1 MWKDVTIDA
10 PGVVALACAG
20 KLSERDLDEMH
31 AWIDRQVARHDR
43 PALVILMGAFEGY
56 ESSSALWA
64 DMKLDARHAGDFA
77 RVALV
82 ADETWIEWATKAGDP
97 LTRAELRCFAPEERE
112 AAIAWAASGVDVYCF
127 LRALSSASRTVVS

>member
-112 AAIAWAASGVDVYCF
+112 AAIAWAASGVG
-127 LRALSSASRTVVS
+127 AAGASG